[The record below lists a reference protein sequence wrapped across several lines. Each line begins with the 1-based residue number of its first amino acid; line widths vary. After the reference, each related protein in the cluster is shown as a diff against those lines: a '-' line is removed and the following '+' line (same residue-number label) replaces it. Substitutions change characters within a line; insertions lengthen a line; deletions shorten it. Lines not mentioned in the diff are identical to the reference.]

1 MVIFGKMIKVLT
13 IIKQL
18 VKLKILNFNLVMM
31 IMEEVVV
38 ATKREIFIIDKLME
52 L

>member
-38 ATKREIFIIDKLME
+38 VTKKEIFIIDKLME

>member
-18 VKLKILNFNLVMM
+18 VKLKILSFNLVMM

-38 ATKREIFIIDKLME
+38 VTKREIFIIDKLME

>member
-1 MVIFGKMIKVLT
+1 MVIFGKIIKVLM
-13 IIKQL
+13 IIKLL
-18 VKLKILNFNLVMM
+18 VKLKTLDFNLVMM

-38 ATKREIFIIDKLME
+38 VIRRKIFIIDKLME